1 MKASAITFLPSSA
14 VLKYKY
20 ANYVGGLPP
29 TYNYIKLPTAGYL
42 DLYNLTS
49 SIGTNL
55 ENAALNCYSVTVIL
69 IFLVNKFA
77 SISFSVFLTTHSIEI
92 Y

>member
-1 MKASAITFLPSSA
+1 MPSSA

-20 ANYVGGLPP
+20 AIYVSGLPP
-29 TYNYIKLPTAGYL
+29 IYKYIILPTAGYL

-49 SIGTNL
+49 SIGTNFK
-55 ENAALNCYSVTVIL
+55 NAALNCYSVTVIL

-77 SISFSVFLTTHSIEI
+77 SISFSVFFTTHSIEI